1 MVSGGVAQQA
11 RAALVGRIPRHVV
24 VVVVVVLDQCVVT
37 LAMVG
42 ELIVVALLL
51 CAMVPAVSYDSNNR
65 LEEAEKDRKR

>member
-11 RAALVGRIPRHVV
+11 RAALVGRIPRH

>member
-11 RAALVGRIPRHVV
+11 RAALVGRIPRHV

-65 LEEAEKDRKR
+65 LEEEEKDRKR